1 MTIYELKQRDIII
14 YECISGSNAYGLAT
28 PESDVDIKGVF
39 ILPEEDFYGLNYV
52 DQVSNETND
61 IVYYELRR
69 FVELLSKSNPN
80 ILELLYSPE
89 DTIQIKHPLIDL
101 LRSQNFL
108 SKQCK
113 DSFGG
118 YAMTQVR
125 KAKGLN
131 KKILNPVDKKRKGVL
146 DFCYVSHEQGSIPI
160 LAYLAMYNMVQEKCG
175 LAKIPHMHE
184 IYGLYYD
191 DPTFQGVV
199 RNEDANDVVLSSIPK
214 EKELITVM
222 SFNKSGYSKHCKEYK
237 EYWDWVENRNDNRYA
252 NTITHGKNY
261 DAKNMMHTIRLLKM
275 CEEIGLEGKLNVRR
289 MDRDYLLKVKAGEFD
304 YDALVKTAELKIKEI
319 ENIYSSSDLPLIPDV
334 ELLTQTL
341 VEIRR
346 AYYLSKA

>member
-28 PESDVDIKGVF
+28 HESDVDIKGVF
-39 ILPEEDFYGLNYV
+39 ILPEEDFYGLNYI

-89 DTIQIKHPLIDL
+89 DTIQIKHPLMDL

-131 KKILNPVDKKRKGVL
+131 KKILNPVEKKRKGVL

-160 LAYLAMYNMVQEKCG
+160 LEYLDMHGMLQEKCG
-175 LAKIPHMHE
+175 LAKIPQMHE

-191 DPTFQGVV
+191 DPTFQGIV
-199 RNEDANDVVLSSIPK
+199 RHEDANDVALSSIPK

-237 EYWDWVENRNDNRYA
+237 EYWDWVEKRNDNRYA
-252 NTITHGKNY
+252 NTLTHGKNY

-289 MDRDYLLKVKAGEFD
+289 SDRDYLLKVKAGEFD
-304 YDALVKTAELKIKEI
+304 YD
-319 ENIYSSSDLPLIPDV
+319 
-334 ELLTQTL
+334 ELLAEAEKKVRQIEEAFENSSLSLSPDTTLLNETL
-341 VEIRR
+341 VEIRKK
-346 AYYLSKA
+346 YYQNS

>member
-1 MTIYELKQRDIII
+1 MTIYELKQRNIII

-146 DFCYVSHEQGSIPI
+146 DFCYVSYEQGSIPI
-160 LAYLAMYNMVQEKCG
+160 LEYLDAHGMIQEKCG

-199 RNEDANDVVLSSIPK
+199 RNEDANDVALSSIPK
-214 EKELITVM
+214 EKELVTVM

-237 EYWDWVENRNDNRYA
+237 EYWDWVEKRNDNRYA
-252 NTITHGKNY
+252 NTVTHGKNY

-289 MDRDYLLKVKAGEFD
+289 TDREYLLKVKAGEFD
-304 YDALVKTAELKIKEI
+304 YDELLKTAELKIKEI
-319 ENIYSSSDLPLIPDV
+319 ENIYSFSDLPLIPDV

-346 AYYLSKA
+346 AYYISKA

>member
-89 DTIQIKHPLIDL
+89 DTIQIKHPLMDL

-131 KKILNPVDKKRKGVL
+131 KKILNSVDKKRKGVL
-146 DFCYVSHEQGSIPI
+146 DFCYVSYEQGSIPI
-160 LAYLAMYNMVQEKCG
+160 LEYLDAHGMIQEKCG

-199 RNEDANDVVLSSIPK
+199 RNEDANDVALSSIPK

-222 SFNKSGYSKHCKEYK
+222 SFNKSGYSKHCKEHK
-237 EYWDWVENRNDNRYA
+237 EYWDWVEKRNDNRYR

-289 MDRDYLLKVKAGEFD
+289 TDRDYLLKVKAGEFN
-304 YDALVKTAELKIKEI
+304 YD
-319 ENIYSSSDLPLIPDV
+319 
-334 ELLTQTL
+334 ELLEEAEKKVRQIEEAFENSSLSLSPDTTLLNETL
-341 VEIRR
+341 VEIRKK
-346 AYYLSKA
+346 YYQNN